1 MVTYHAKHVSSTGRE
16 FKADYNPAKSFLRCK
31 KLIWTYILAYF
42 SQDKINSV
50 FYRKYLRFVIKTFI
64 WSMMLYVVSLTPFI
78 MSTVS
83 MSQVL
88 NLFVFLLISLILS
101 WLNYHESQL
110 FLLLVGIFIVSS
122 GALLLSQFIG
132 LIINLFLFTG
142 TLFYFCRMKIQ
153 VEKFLSHSQLLYQ
166 LEQSYL
172 R

>member
-1 MVTYHAKHVSSTGRE
+1 
-16 FKADYNPAKSFLRCK
+16 
-31 KLIWTYILAYF
+31 
-42 SQDKINSV
+42 
-50 FYRKYLRFVIKTFI
+50 
-64 WSMMLYVVSLTPFI
+64 MLYVVSLTPFI
-78 MSTVS
+78 TSTVS

-101 WLNYHESQL
+101 WLDYHESQL

-122 GALLLSQFIG
+122 GALLLLLLSQFIG